1 MTKTF
6 VVRLSRCS
14 FDIRRTPHDERR
26 TSPLFET
33 IFVALAIVAPVLAQP
48 ARLEQVGVVP
58 GPAEIVRIQGTRAY
72 AVLGRTLTAFDIAN
86 PAAPRRVGA
95 HTFPDKIWG
104 VTAAGG
110 LVYAAVDKYGLA
122 VLDASGPAG
131 LALRGSFKTP
141 GQAKSVALVGTTAL
155 VADHMSGVDFVDV
168 SNPAKPASLG
178 SFFLEGYARAVA
190 AAGSIAAAVD
200 APTGIYLFDLT
211 KPARLEAVGTEQSA
225 DRPVLVDVASTN
237 GSSAPNVAVLV
248 GSGTLQVYDISTP
261 TAPRKVSTFRTPAG
275 RPARVTLRNS
285 LAYVADVVDGL
296 VIVDLAEPASPRV
309 VGTFKTP
316 MPARDVAVGE
326 GIVLVAVGRGGSSEV
341 PPSEGYIIVLREK

>member
-1 MTKTF
+1 MTPIAAFARAGEKAGYYVLIT
-6 VVRLSRCS
+6 LA
-14 FDIRRTPHDERR
+14 
-26 TSPLFET
+26 
-33 IFVALAIVAPVLAQP
+33 VAVPVLAQP

-72 AVLGRTLTAFDIAN
+72 AALGRTLTVFDLAN

-104 VTAAGG
+104 VTEAGG

-122 VLDASGPAG
+122 VLDGSGPAG
-131 LALRGSFKTP
+131 LALRSSFKTP

-155 VADHMSGVDFVDV
+155 VADHMSGVDFIDV
-168 SNPAKPASLG
+168 ANPAKPASLG

-200 APTGIYLFDLT
+200 APTGIYLFDFT

-225 DRPVLVDVASTN
+225 DRPFLVDVTSTN

-248 GSGTLQVYDISTP
+248 GSGSLQIYDISTP
-261 TAPRKVSTFRTPAG
+261 AAPRKLSTFNTPTG
-275 RPARVTLRNS
+275 RPARVTLRKS
-285 LAYVADVVDGL
+285 LAYVADLVNGL
-296 VIVDLAEPASPRV
+296 VILDLAEPASPRV
-309 VGTFKTP
+309 VSTFKTP
-316 MPARDVAVGE
+316 MPARDVAVGDRL
-326 GIVLVAVGRGGSSEV
+326 ILVAVAKGGSSEE
-341 PPSEGYIIVLREK
+341 PPSEGHIIVLREK

>member
-1 MTKTF
+1 MNRPEKAGCYVLLTL
-6 VVRLSRCS
+6 VG
-14 FDIRRTPHDERR
+14 
-26 TSPLFET
+26 
-33 IFVALAIVAPVLAQP
+33 AAPVLAQP
-48 ARLEQVGVVP
+48 TRLEQAGVVP

-72 AVLGRTLTAFDIAN
+72 AALGRTLTVFDVTN

-104 VTAAGG
+104 VTEAGG
-110 LVYAAVDKYGLA
+110 LVYVAVDKYGLA
-122 VLDASGPAG
+122 ILDTSGPGG

-155 VADHMSGVDFVDV
+155 VADHMSGVDFIDV

-200 APTGIYLFDLT
+200 APTGLYLFDFT
-211 KPARLEAVGTEQSA
+211 KAAKLEAVGTEQSA
-225 DRPVLVDVASTN
+225 DRPVLVDVTSTN
-237 GSSAPNVAVLV
+237 GSSVPNVAVLV
-248 GSGTLQVYDISTP
+248 GSGTLQIYDISAP
-261 TAPRKVSTFRTPAG
+261 AAPRKLSTFRTPAG

-285 LAYVADVVDGL
+285 LAYVADLVDGL
-296 VIVDLAEPASPRV
+296 VIVDLAEPSSPRV
-309 VGTFKTP
+309 ASTFKTP

-326 GIVLVAVGRGGSSEV
+326 GLVLVAVARGGSSEA
-341 PPSEGYIIVLREK
+341 PPSEGHIIVLREK